1 MIRRSTKRK
10 MCRRAVSYCLAT
22 SMVLTMASANLCFAE
37 SEKVQAAVTQE
48 SDIFFEPDADRMI
61 ADASPAKEASEKDM
75 EKIKTIT
82 MMEGSISSN
91 GLQTVTFV
99 DDDGKKVDLEEEAE
113 EITGV
118 TSEEV
123 AEATGEW
130 EDVGASYSNKSGI
143 GGARNQGSYGVCW
156 AFAST
161 AVMEA
166 NILADKK
173 CTAVLNSAGDLD
185 LSERHMA
192 WFAHNTYSTLSTD
205 PTKKTDGEKKNTTK
219 KAYVGGNYYQAL
231 AYLSRG
237 SGMELEEN
245 LPYSTDSLG
254 TVPEADRYDSV
265 VTVHDSYEVKYD
277 KQNIDTT
284 ITAVKNL
291 VNTYGAAGIS
301 YLSSDA
307 GYSKGTDTMAFYQT
321 STGTNHAVCIV
332 GYDDDFA
339 ISNFTG
345 AAGKPPKPGAWLIR
359 NSWGSN
365 WGDDGYFWMSYYD
378 ASLSSCFAYNAVD
391 SADYGDIYQY
401 DPTGSSQYAKINGAA
416 NVFKARKDDTLKSVG
431 IYVPSAVAKGAIQI
445 YTKDTKM
452 TNPAD
457 GTLAHTEMIPAIT
470 YAGYHIIDLSDQIPL
485 AKGEYFSVVVTLG
498 ESGSSALYAHEGV
511 GKGHKIGAGETY
523 FLMGSQ
529 WTDVKK
535 VAGNACIKALMTSE
549 NDDLTLL
556 DELIDQASSITK
568 DSIADYAGDT
578 VYNWIQKEL
587 AAAKAAQKTKAA
599 DDVTR
604 AVKRL
609 TQAMSHTG
617 STNLYADS
625 GKTKGSGPGG
635 ASMNVGGGKF
645 KKDGVTYAYG
655 AKTYYFNVN
664 KLTSW
669 KVSKGKYV
677 AAINGKYVAVIT
689 STNQKPTLDES
700 GNPVNPDEAAQTVVK
715 AKISGTKVKIT
726 PLKEGTAYVWIL
738 YYPKLGRAKP
748 SEKENYAVTKVTVG
762 AQAPSVVKL
771 YDTAQKAADC
781 TDTTITQYKGTV
793 IPQGGSTSVYVTG
806 TVGKRTK
813 KVDTL
818 APTKLD
824 GMNFEPIIPAK
835 YRSYIIAERDV
846 NQINKF
852 TIRIANNILDTFKIK
867 ANKKL
872 AVSIPFYCNKNGKKL
887 SFKVTIGNP
896 VKSISLAAAEDESNL
911 TLQENDGI
919 TEVAV
924 KQPED
929 GKAVTAK
936 IVETK
941 QLYHEDRTCTDSNAV
956 LRMAKAD
963 DIIYNANNVVVV
975 STKLDAAQK
984 KITMAL
990 QKDKSSYKISVA
1002 KGTPVGTSVY
1012 FVIRYNA
1019 YAHVSGAGYKI
1030 VKVTVV

>member
-1 MIRRSTKRK
+1 MVRRDTKRK
-10 MCRRAVSYCLAT
+10 LCRRVVSWCLAT
-22 SMVLTMASANLCFAE
+22 SMVLTAASVNLYFTENVEA
-37 SEKVQAAVTQE
+37 QAAVTQE
-48 SDIFFEPDADRMI
+48 SDIFFEPDADRMA
-61 ADASPAKEASEKDM
+61 ADASPAKEALPEDM
-75 EKIKTIT
+75 EKVETIT
-82 MMEGSISSN
+82 MQEGSISSN

-99 DDDGKKVDLEEEAE
+99 NDDGKKVDLQEEAE
-113 EITGV
+113 EVTGV

-123 AEATGEW
+123 AEITGEW
-130 EDVGASYSNKSGI
+130 ENVGASYSNKSNV

-161 AVMEA
+161 AVLEA
-166 NILADKK
+166 NILTKKK
-173 CTAVLNSAGDLD
+173 CTAVLNSASDLD

-205 PTKKTDGEKKNTTK
+205 PTKNTDGEKKNTAK
-219 KAYVGGNYYQAL
+219 KAYVAGNYYQAM

-245 LPYSTDSLG
+245 LPYSTSSMG

-265 VTVHDSYEVKYD
+265 VTIHDSYEVSYD

-301 YLSSDA
+301 YWSSDA
-307 GYSKGTDTMAFYQT
+307 GYSSGTGKTAFYQT
-321 STGTNHAVCIV
+321 TTGTNHAVCIV

-345 AAGKPPKPGAWLIR
+345 RAGKPPKPGAWLIR
-359 NSWGSN
+359 NSWGSS
-365 WGDDGYFWMSYYD
+365 WGENGYFWMSYYD
-378 ASLSSCFAYNAVD
+378 ASLANCFAYNAID
-391 SADYGDIYQY
+391 SAEYGDIYQY
-401 DPTGSSQYAKINGAA
+401 DPTGMGQLAKISGAA
-416 NVFKARKDDTLKSVG
+416 NVFKARKNDTLKSVG
-431 IYVPSAVAKGAIQI
+431 IYVPSAVAKGTIQI
-445 YTKDTKM
+445 YVNDKKM
-452 TNPAD
+452 MNPAD
-457 GTLAHTEMIPAIT
+457 GTLAHTEKIPAIT
-470 YAGYHIIDLSDQIPL
+470 YAGYHIIDLSQMISL
-485 AKGEYFSVVVTLG
+485 TKGQYFSVVVTLG
-498 ESGSSALYAHEGV
+498 DSGSTAYYAYEGV

-535 VAGNACIKALMTSE
+535 IAGSACIKALTTSE
-549 NDDLTLL
+549 NDDISQL
-556 DELIDQASSITK
+556 DDLIDQASSITK
-568 DSIADYAGDT
+568 NSVANYAGDA

-587 AAAKAAQKTKAA
+587 TAAKAAKKTKAA
-599 DDVTR
+599 DDVKR

-609 TQAMSHTG
+609 AQAISHTD

-625 GKTKGSGPGG
+625 AKKKGTGLGG
-635 ASMNVGGGKF
+635 AIMNVSGGKF
-645 KKDGVTYAYG
+645 KKNGITYAYG
-655 AKTYYFNVN
+655 KKTYYFNVN

-677 AAINGKYVAVIT
+677 AAINGKYVAVVT
-689 STNQKPTLDES
+689 STNKKPTLDAD
-700 GNPVNPDEAAQTVVK
+700 GNPVNPDTAAQAVVK
-715 AKISGTKVKIT
+715 TKISGTKITIT
-726 PLKEGTAYVWIL
+726 PQQEGTVYVWVL
-738 YYPKLGRAKP
+738 YYPKLGRAY
-748 SEKENYAVTKVTVG
+748 SWEEENYAVTKVTVG
-762 AQAPSVVKL
+762 AQVPSVVKL
-771 YDTAQKAADC
+771 YDTAQKAANC

-824 GMNFEPIIPAK
+824 GMNFEPIVPAK
-835 YRSYIIAERDV
+835 YRDYITAERDAS
-846 NQINKF
+846 QSNKF
-852 TIRIANNILDTFKIK
+852 TIRIADNILDAFKIK

-887 SFKVTIGNP
+887 VFKVTIGNP
-896 VKSISLAAAEDESNL
+896 VRSISLARAEDESNL
-911 TLQENDGI
+911 TLQEKNGI
-919 TEVAV
+919 TEVTIQ
-924 KQPED
+924 QPEG
-929 GKAVTAK
+929 GKAVTGK

-941 QLYHEDRTCTDSNAV
+941 QMYHEDRTCTDSNSV
-956 LRMAKAD
+956 LRMAEAD
-963 DIIYNANNVVVV
+963 DFIYNVNNVVVV

-990 QKDKSSYKISVA
+990 QKDKATYKISVA

-1012 FVIRYNA
+1012 FIIRYNA
-1019 YAHVSGAGYKI
+1019 YQHVSGAGYKI
-1030 VKVTVV
+1030 VKVTIV